1 MLFSEDTFSHLTWW
15 WYGGLRAP
23 PVTRFGSFTAAD
35 LGIFYA
41 HSKPFWFDPVR
52 LWELPVGAHQSKAEN
67 AVILWN
73 FPRTF
78 WKPLG
83 FWKEWFLSLKPERCL
98 FETFH
103 AWRLFKL
110 FWCDP
115 VSRDRRVAQ
124 KRPITRSL
132 RSTQGQWLDCHDSS
146 SNKANSSED
155 QNMSISVLGD
165 HHCKKRRGIYGP
177 SMVKTF

>member
-1 MLFSEDTFSHLTWW
+1 MIRIIYGCFFQRTPFPTWLGGDM
-15 WYGGLRAP
+15 GGLGLPLSHALEASQRQIWEFS
-23 PVTRFGSFTAAD
+23 TRTLNLFDSTPLDCGSFQW
-35 LGIFYA
+35 LHINQ
-41 HSKPFWFDPVR
+41 KP
-52 LWELPVGAHQSKAEN
+52 AEN

-146 SNKANSSED
+146 SNKANSSDD
-155 QNMSISVLGD
+155 QNMSEYIRWSSL
-165 HHCKKRRGIYGP
+165 
-177 SMVKTF
+177 